1 MDSSEALL
9 IADLTGVAVF
19 AVSGASAG
27 VYKHLDAFGVV
38 FVGFVA
44 ALGGGIFRDLAIDT
58 VPPLAFADW
67 RYSVTAVVASLA
79 TFWLHPHLG
88 KIVRTI
94 LTLDAAGLA
103 LFTVTGTLKALND
116 PTPVPAVGAC
126 FIGMLT
132 GIGGGLMRDL
142 LTGEIPL
149 VLRKEIYAVASLA
162 GAAVVA
168 TLNWLHD
175 DKVIPLFLAGLLV
188 FVIRMIAVKRQWSAP
203 TARPVVAGPTGWPST
218 PLRRRRFG
226 AWPSDRRAAQGGWP
240 TRQGWP
246 GEPDQPGD
254 TRGWPETG
262 SPDWGSESD
271 SEPGQGPDA
280 PTR

>member
-1 MDSSEALL
+1 MDSGEALL

-44 ALGGGIFRDLAIDT
+44 ALGGGIFRDLVIDT

-103 LFTVTGTLKALND
+103 LFTVTGTLKALHA

-132 GIGGGLMRDL
+132 GIGGGLARDL

-149 VLRKEIYAVASLA
+149 VLRREIYAVASLV

-168 TLNWLHD
+168 ALNWLNED
-175 DKVIPLFLAGLLV
+175 EVVPLFLAGLLV

-203 TARPVVAGPTGWPST
+203 TARPVVAGPTGWPTT
-218 PLRRRRFG
+218 PLRRRR
-226 AWPSDRRAAQGGWP
+226 GG
-240 TRQGWP
+240 
-246 GEPDQPGD
+246 
-254 TRGWPETG
+254 
-262 SPDWGSESD
+262 GSEKD